1 MSRTDLLSTEDSPVA
16 GTVSRTEL
24 LSTEDSPV
32 LLCADGTE
40 TSVEWDKQKN
50 VFRARQIIDT
60 CGLVL
65 LLFLLLSLN
74 CGVWGLRGATPQIH
88 TLHSGEWLIYTTSS
102 NTAFIIDTSRCFGVK
117 CAGTMAHCV
126 MSVLCKHDLA
136 C

>member
-1 MSRTDLLSTEDSPVA
+1 MSRTDLLSTEDSPVAGTVSRTDLLSTEVSPVA

-32 LLCADGTE
+32 LLCTDGTE

-65 LLFLLLSLN
+65 LLFFTSEPE
-74 CGVWGLRGATPQIH
+74 LRG
-88 TLHSGEWLIYTTSS
+88 
-102 NTAFIIDTSRCFGVK
+102 V
-117 CAGTMAHCV
+117 GT
-126 MSVLCKHDLA
+126 
-136 C
+136 